1 MDKKNLILLG
11 IGIVALSVI
20 SFAVGVVVTNNPAPK
35 LENGKELV
43 AKINGLDVTAEDFY
57 ASMKSGNGLKL
68 LIDEINSFIADKE
81 VPTTAEIVAYAD
93 SQIAYYKNQ
102 VESQGGSWT
111 KQIYDAGYASEAEVK
126 EYFIAE
132 KKLSTVAENYFRS
145 KITDKQVEE
154 YYNAELF
161 GKITAKHILITPDI
175 TSTSTAAEK
184 TAAEAKALETA
195 KEVIT
200 KLKNGE
206 KWSDLVTKYSE
217 DTGTKSKD
225 GELSFTKSEVVE
237 EFWNGSVAL
246 ENGKYTVTPVK
257 SSYGYHVILK
267 VSQETR
273 PTLKDSTETVKKALI
288 AEKMSDTTAV
298 SAAWIEVRKN
308 YKLELFDKDLEKLYK
323 DTVLSN

>member
-11 IGIVALSVI
+11 IGTVALSVI
-20 SFAVGVVVTNNPAPK
+20 SFAVGVVVTNNPVPK

-43 AKINGLDVTAEDFY
+43 AKINGLELTAEDFY
-57 ASMKSGNGLKL
+57 TAMKTKSGLELVIN
-68 LIDEINSFIADKE
+68 EINSFIAGKE
-81 VPTTAEIVAYAD
+81 VSTTSEIVAYAD
-93 SQIAYYKNQ
+93 SQVAYYKNQ
-102 VESQGGSWT
+102 VESQGQNWMQQLYKWNFT
-111 KQIYDAGYASEAEVK
+111 SEADMK
-126 EYFIAE
+126 DYLIID
-132 KKLSTVAENYFRS
+132 KKLSTVAENYFGS
-145 KITDKQVEE
+145 KITDKQIEE
-154 YYNAELF
+154 YYNAEIF
-161 GKITAKHILITPDI
+161 GKITAKHILITPDV

-184 TAAEAKALETA
+184 TAAETKALETA

-225 GELSFTKSEVVE
+225 GELSFTKADVVE

-257 SSYGYHVILK
+257 SAYGYHVILR
-267 VSQETR
+267 VSQEAR
-273 PTLKDSTETVKKALI
+273 PTLKDSTETAKKALI
-288 AEKMSDTTAV
+288 AEKMSDTTVV
-298 SAAWIEVRKN
+298 SKAWIEIRKN